1 MIFSANCRHKIKKI
15 GFKIK
20 IMLEFLSILEEKDL
34 LKC

>member
-1 MIFSANCRHKIKKI
+1 MIFSANFGHKIKKT

-34 LKC
+34 LKR